1 MPEKRLRI
9 LFVDDEGN
17 VLSGLRRLLRSM
29 TERLDMVF
37 CDGGEKALAMLEEQ
51 SFDVV
56 VSDMRMPGWTGR
68 HC

>member
-1 MPEKRLRI
+1 M
-9 LFVDDEGN
+9 
-17 VLSGLRRLLRSM
+17 SGLRRLLRSM